1 MKKMIIVNPKICKSC
16 KYHIGFGAQPGRL
29 QTGSGENRNVACNYL
44 TITGHSRIF
53 ENGELKYDPKYCD
66 KYEKGSAS
74 NDAWTS
80 DNMTMWKQEEEKQ
93 RLWKEL
99 ENANGGKY

>member
-1 MKKMIIVNPKICKSC
+1 MIIVNPKICKSC

-66 KYEKGSAS
+66 KYCPGARITDCNIELHNVEYDEYDQYKADRVGREKSG
-74 NDAWTS
+74 
-80 DNMTMWKQEEEKQ
+80 QP
-93 RLWKEL
+93 
-99 ENANGGKY
+99 